1 MATTQICIHE
11 IGIDKLKDFQNF
23 KLCYVDE
30 IPKTYLDY
38 TPESRA
44 LMQTEEYKEYMKK
57 RREYF
62 DELIKKNGHISSYDY
77 DVYDREH
84 DPWHKFR
91 TEMQDYPTQ
100 DILDGYTH
108 YLYFTNDLENQWG
121 DDWDDAPYEYNAE
134 IPYDDKT
141 NIIVIPV
148 TLMYSFLTNLDGD
161 NDDYDKLFAK
171 CPNYHYC
178 DLRFPKDWGGINS
191 PFCVDD
197 INGGAV
203 AWIYATLSNK
213 RHVIKHI
220 AVHAGENP
228 ESVINKINEINK
240 MLS

>member
-203 AWIYATLSNK
+203 AWIYATLSK
-213 RHVIKHI
+213 TYMKKHI

-228 ESVINKINEINK
+228 ESVINKIDEINK

>member
-1 MATTQICIHE
+1 MATTKICIHE

-38 TPESRA
+38 TPESKA
-44 LMQTEEYKEYMKK
+44 LMQTKEYKEYIEK
-57 RREYF
+57 RRNWIEEKLKTQHYISGVDYNTADMMF
-62 DELIKKNGHISSYDY
+62 DP
-77 DVYDREH
+77 DR
-84 DPWHKFR
+84 KFR
-91 TEMQDYPTQ
+91 TEMMDYPTQ

-121 DDWDDAPYEYNAE
+121 DDWDDTPYECNAE
-134 IPYDDKT
+134 VPYDDKT

-148 TLMYSFLTNLDGD
+148 TLMFSFLTNLDGD

-203 AWIYATLSNK
+203 AWIYATLSK
-213 RHVIKHI
+213 TYMKKHI

-228 ESVINKINEINK
+228 ESVINKIDEINK

>member
-1 MATTQICIHE
+1 MATTKICIHE
-11 IGIDKLKDFQNF
+11 IGIDKLKDFKNF

-30 IPKTYLDY
+30 VPETFMDY
-38 TPESRA
+38 TPESKA
-44 LMQTEEYKEYMKK
+44 LMQTKEYKEYIEK
-57 RREYF
+57 RRNWIEEKLKTQHYISGVDYNTADMMF
-62 DELIKKNGHISSYDY
+62 DP
-77 DVYDREH
+77 DR
-84 DPWHKFR
+84 KFR
-91 TEMQDYPTQ
+91 TEMMDYPTQ
-100 DILDGYTH
+100 EFLDGYTH
-108 YLYFTNDLENQWG
+108 YLYFTNDLDMQWG

-134 IPYDDKT
+134 VPYDDKT
-141 NIIVIPV
+141 NIIIIPV
-148 TLMYSFLTNLDGD
+148 RLMFSFLTNLDGD

-203 AWIYATLSNK
+203 AWIYATLSK
-213 RHVIKHI
+213 TYMKKHI

-228 ESVINKINEINK
+228 ESVINKIDEINK